1 MNGIV
6 LSAGWRPSVICLKCR
21 SPLDLPIGN
30 GSADWKASCAVCG
43 AAYTISDGIIN
54 FGVTDAFYD
63 DHGFTST
70 GRKFSNN
77 AVGRLGLYFARSHFL
92 HDITR
97 AVPAGCKVIEIGPG
111 GGSRYLASRYD
122 MLGLDISSTSV
133 PHAASTYG
141 SAVQASIANLPLADS
156 CADALVSSFL
166 LEHLAPDIVDQCIS
180 EMSRVLK
187 PGGQMLHFFDLD
199 SNGPFTRW
207 AKRQQW
213 YTSVFIAS
221 KGHYGM
227 RPLREWQRLFK
238 EAGFAME
245 MHRLSCKSWLQDLSV
260 WGALDQME
268 VSGLPHR
275 LGQAADRIRKKTNPA
290 ADLAVNAL
298 NDIVDRLLPD
308 HWAAKAI
315 IGLRKTA

>member
-1 MNGIV
+1 MNDIV
-6 LSAGWRPSVICLKCR
+6 LSAGWRPNIICLKCR
-21 SPLDLPIGN
+21 APLGLSFGN
-30 GSADWKASCAVCG
+30 GSVDRQVRCDGCG
-43 AAYTISDGIIN
+43 AAYTVAGGIIN

-70 GRKFSNN
+70 GRDFSNDP
-77 AVGRLGLYFARSHFL
+77 VGKLGLYFARSHFL
-92 HDITR
+92 HDIAR

-111 GGSRYLASRYD
+111 GGSRYLANRYD
-122 MLGLDISSTSV
+122 MLGVEISSISV
-133 PHAASTYG
+133 RHAARTYG
-141 SAVQASIANLPLADS
+141 SAVQASIASLPLADR

-166 LEHLAPDIVDQCIS
+166 LEHLAPEIVDQCIS

-227 RPLREWQRLFK
+227 RPLSEWQRLFTG
-238 EAGFAME
+238 AGFAIE
-245 MHRLSCKSWLQDLSV
+245 RHRLSCKSWLQDLSV
-260 WGALDQME
+260 WGALDQKE
-268 VSGLPHR
+268 VTGLPRR
-275 LGQAADRIRKKTNPA
+275 LGHAADRIRKKTNPA

-298 NDIVDRLLPD
+298 NDIVDRLLPEQ
-308 HWAAKAI
+308 WAAKAI
-315 IGLRKTA
+315 VALRKTA